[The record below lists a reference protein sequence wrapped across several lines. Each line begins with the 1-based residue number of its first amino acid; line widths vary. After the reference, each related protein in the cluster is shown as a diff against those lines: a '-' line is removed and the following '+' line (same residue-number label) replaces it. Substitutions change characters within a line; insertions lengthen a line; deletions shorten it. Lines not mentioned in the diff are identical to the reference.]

1 MKDKEIKLSFSMGIS
16 IYPNDGD
23 NIDKL
28 IGKADKAMYIAKRND
43 EDVHYY

>member
-1 MKDKEIKLSFSMGIS
+1 MGIS

-28 IGKADKAMYIAKRND
+28 IVKADKAMYIAKRND
-43 EDVHYY
+43 EDIYY